1 MQNSLGI
8 VTVTT
13 VSGRDTLVAGND
25 VRSIMDEKGR
35 DRTKQVLVDSEVV
48 RIGDAVK
55 EEKKKYVMPASE
67 KGTYVSVH
75 AGPAWPGGTFDNA
88 ASTGYIVDASAHWR
102 RGKRTELGVILEY
115 ASFGG
120 NEDFE
125 SQLAAG
131 SGGEVDQIS
140 FSSWGGSL
148 FARWLIFRQP
158 RFDPFLYVSFG
169 FGSFTTSLDGP
180 GASGSNPDNAFHS
193 ELGIGV
199 RVKTSSRAA
208 LELVAASAGRN
219 SDNGHTY
226 AGDTSVYSQGDNG
239 HLLVKV
245 GYVRR
250 YGGGD

>member
-48 RIGDAVK
+48 RVGDAAK
-55 EEKKKYVMPASE
+55 AEKKYVMPASE
-67 KGTYVSVH
+67 KGTYLSVH
-75 AGPAWPGGTFDNA
+75 AGPAWPGGAFDHA
-88 ASTGYIVDASAHWR
+88 ASTGFEVDASAHWR
-102 RGKRTELGVILEY
+102 RGKRTELGVILGY

-120 NEDFE
+120 TEDFDNY
-125 SQLAAG
+125 LALG

-140 FSSWGGSL
+140 FRSWGGSL

-158 RFDPFLYVSFG
+158 RFDPFIYLAYGV
-169 FGSFTTSLDGP
+169 GSFTTSLDGP
-180 GASGSNPDNAFHS
+180 GASGSNSDVAFHS

-199 RVKTSSRAA
+199 RLKTSGRTSV
-208 LELVAASAGRN
+208 ELVAATAGR
-219 SDNGHTY
+219 STGNGQTD
-226 AGDTSVYSQGDNG
+226 AGNYSVYSSGDYG
-239 HLLVKV
+239 QLLLKV
-245 GYVRR
+245 GLVRR